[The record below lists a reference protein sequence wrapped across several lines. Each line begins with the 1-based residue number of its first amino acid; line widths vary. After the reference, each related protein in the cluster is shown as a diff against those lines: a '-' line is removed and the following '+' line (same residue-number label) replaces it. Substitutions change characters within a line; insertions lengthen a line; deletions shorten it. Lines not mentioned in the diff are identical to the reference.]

1 LKTVILVKR
10 SRTSL
15 AIAAVFALWAI
26 FSAAACTS
34 TAELGSAGE
43 PMTRLGVNHPTNVD
57 LKHDLPVPR
66 DKVLDLQVD
75 FAMHNQAEFDRLSR
89 EIDDKKSPMYHHWLT
104 PREVHARFGETA
116 EQFHAVEAWL
126 ESSGFT
132 ITRTSYGGNADYI
145 QFKGTVSQVEDAF
158 KIKLVQ
164 PMYDRY
170 INSED
175 PAIPQRFVGVIS
187 TVSGLYGLLK

>member
-1 LKTVILVKR
+1 MKALILVKG
-10 SRTSL
+10 SRAGL
-15 AIAAVFALWAI
+15 ALAATFALWVL
-26 FSAAACTS
+26 FAAAGCS
-34 TAELGSAGE
+34 GTAESDAGGE
-43 PMTRLGVNHPTNVD
+43 PMARLAVNHPTNVD
-57 LKHDLPVPR
+57 LKHDRPVPA
-66 DKVLDLQVD
+66 DKVLDLEVD

-89 EIDDKKSPMYHHWLT
+89 EIHDKKSPMYHHWLT
-104 PREVHARFGETA
+104 PQEVHARFGETA

-126 ESSGFT
+126 KSSGFT
-132 ITRTSYGGNADYI
+132 ITRTSYGGNADFI
-145 QFKGTVSQVEDAF
+145 QFKGTVSQAEAAF
-158 KIKLVQ
+158 KIKLVE